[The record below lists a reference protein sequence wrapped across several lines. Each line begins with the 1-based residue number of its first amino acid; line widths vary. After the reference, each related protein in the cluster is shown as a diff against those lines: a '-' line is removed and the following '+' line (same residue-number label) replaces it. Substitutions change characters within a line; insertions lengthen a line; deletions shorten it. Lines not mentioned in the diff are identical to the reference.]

1 MSNYVILSDLIY
13 KAKSEQPSVKSVD
26 EIMTHFLNDNQV
38 DELVKMIGYRCR
50 HDTKAKLRRR
60 LELPLALLRNHGIYC
75 RVVITENGC
84 DYICGQSWDD
94 EMRTLSECLINN

>member
-1 MSNYVILSDLIY
+1 MSNYVSLSDLIY
-13 KAKSEQPSVKSVD
+13 KAKSEQNFDVQIDLS
-26 EIMTHFLNDNQV
+26 NDQV

-60 LELPLALLRNHGIYC
+60 LELPLALLRNHGIYG

-84 DYICGQSWDD
+84 TYYCGQSWDD
-94 EMRTLSECLINN
+94 EMRTLRECLINN

>member
-1 MSNYVILSDLIY
+1 MSNYVSLSDLIY
-13 KAKSEQPSVKSVD
+13 KAKSEQNFDVQIDLS
-26 EIMTHFLNDNQV
+26 NDQV

-60 LELPLALLRNHGIYC
+60 LELPLALLRNHGIYG

-94 EMRTLSECLINN
+94 EMRTLRECLINN